1 MPKRK
6 GLFPWPSPKKE
17 GYSLG
22 CAQERRV
29 ITLVVPKK
37 EGSFSWLC
45 PNKIGYSLGREEK
58 RVIILVMPKEGG
70 SFHWLSP
77 GKKGLHN
84 FLGPLSLDLFETFQV
99 FVMFICK
106 DL

>member
-6 GLFPWPSPKKE
+6 GLFPWPSPKEE

-29 ITLVVPKK
+29 ITLVVPNK

-45 PNKIGYSLGREEK
+45 PNKIGHSLG
-58 RVIILVMPKEGG
+58 
-70 SFHWLSP
+70 
-77 GKKGLHN
+77 
-84 FLGPLSLDLFETFQV
+84 
-99 FVMFICK
+99 
-106 DL
+106 